1 MATDEHFDEENELT
15 NEGSSELEPDNL
27 VDLEDVYRGR
37 GDYEEEEEDSES
49 SESGEASE
57 EGEAPAE
64 AEEQV
69 PPEEEAESLDVM
81 LAREKV
87 LDETQVAAP
96 ADESREG
103 LAAPEGP
110 ASDEEFVCR
119 SCFLVKRRA
128 QLADERKL
136 ICRDCAA

>member
-15 NEGSSELEPDNL
+15 SEGGSELEPDNL
-27 VDLEDVYRGR
+27 VDLDDVYRGR
-37 GDYEEEEEDSES
+37 GDYEEEDDSES
-49 SESGEASE
+49 SGGDESAE

-64 AEEQV
+64 AEEKV

-128 QLADERKL
+128 QLADETKL
-136 ICRDCAA
+136 VCLDCAA

>member
-15 NEGSSELEPDNL
+15 SEGGSELEPDNL
-27 VDLEDVYRGR
+27 VDLDDVYRGR
-37 GDYEEEEEDSES
+37 GDYEEEDDSES
-49 SESGEASE
+49 SEDDESAE

-64 AEEQV
+64 AEEKV

-128 QLADERKL
+128 QLADETKL
-136 ICRDCAA
+136 VCLDCAA

>member
-37 GDYEEEEEDSES
+37 DDYEEEEDSES
-49 SESGEASE
+49 SEGGETSG

-103 LAAPEGP
+103 FVDPEGP
-110 ASDEEFVCR
+110 AGDEEFVCR

-128 QLADERKL
+128 QLSDERKL